1 MFHVATM
8 MMSENDTK
16 SDGEVLDH
24 KDGGNG
30 LQNEPSA
37 SSSGLKK
44 KRHIGNDFVHVVFK
58 VRAYC

>member
-1 MFHVATM
+1 VFHVATM
-8 MMSENDTK
+8 MVSEDGTK

-24 KDGGNG
+24 KNAGNG

-37 SSSGLKK
+37 SASGLKK

-58 VRAYC
+58 VRA